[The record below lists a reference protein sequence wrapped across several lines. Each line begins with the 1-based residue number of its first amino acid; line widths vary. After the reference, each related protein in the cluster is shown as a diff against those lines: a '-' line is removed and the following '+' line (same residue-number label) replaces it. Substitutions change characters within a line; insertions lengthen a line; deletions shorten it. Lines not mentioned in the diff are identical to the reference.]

1 MKHINLLILLLA
13 LVDCKQRSEH
23 KENNNQTNIVEEANP
38 VKEHLAKIEADALKE
53 PYVGIFTEKRD
64 SKDLFKISSTG
75 VSTLPI
81 QKAADSFLNSL
92 SPSQLKR
99 STFDIDNE
107 EWRKWCNVDNGIYDR
122 QGVSIKELTSIQKT
136 IAFKLIQESLSAK
149 GLQLSKDIM
158 KTDQTLKELNNGSSD
173 YWLNWF

>member
-1 MKHINLLILLLA
+1 MKNVNLLILLLA
-13 LVDCKQRSEH
+13 FVGCKQLSDH
-23 KENNNQTNIVEEANP
+23 KENNNPTDIVEEVNP
-38 VKEHLAKIEADALKE
+38 VKEHLANIEAEALKE
-53 PYVGIFTEKRD
+53 PYVGIFTEKRY
-64 SKDLFKISSTG
+64 STDLFKISSTG

-122 QGVSIKELTSIQKT
+122 QGVNIKELTSTQKT
-136 IAFKLIQESLSAK
+136 NAFKFTNI
-149 GLQLSKDIM
+149 
-158 KTDQTLKELNNGSSD
+158 
-173 YWLNWF
+173 